1 MEGVFPCIEY
11 NDETHIRLPVL
22 VNMLAC
28 ESRMVPHVTV
38 CAIDAWILAILVNA
52 K

>member
-1 MEGVFPCIEY
+1 MFLVGIH
-11 NDETHIRLPVL
+11 NPVL
-22 VNMLAC
+22 LNMLAC

-38 CAIDAWILAILVNA
+38 GAIDAWILAILVNA